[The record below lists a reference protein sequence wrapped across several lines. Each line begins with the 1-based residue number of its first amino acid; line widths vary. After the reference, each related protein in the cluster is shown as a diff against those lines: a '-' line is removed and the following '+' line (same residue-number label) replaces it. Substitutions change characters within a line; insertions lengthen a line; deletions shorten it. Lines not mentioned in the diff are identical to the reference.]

1 MTTIITRAG
10 KGSPLTNNEMDTNLT
25 NINTNKLET
34 SEIGVS
40 VQPYD
45 ATLLNAAD
53 IGVTVQAYDVD
64 IPTVA
69 ASQAE
74 MEAGSEVALRS
85 MSPLLVA
92 QAISALVPT
101 SSAFPMGTAMLF
113 AQAAAP
119 TGWTKQT
126 THNDKSLRVV
136 SGSGGGSGGVQAFST
151 LFGRKATDGSSLSI
165 AQLAA
170 HDHSISVANGTSG
183 SYSGY
188 MRSVSSVGYSGVTGS
203 QGSGSTHSHGLDL
216 RVQYVDVIICT
227 KD

>member
-1 MTTIITRAG
+1 MSVIVTRAG
-10 KGSPLTNNEMDTNLT
+10 KGAPLSWIEADANFTNL
-25 NINTNKLET
+25 NTDKIET

-64 IPTVA
+64 IPTIA

-74 MEAGSEVALRS
+74 MEAGSEAALRS
-85 MSPLLVA
+85 MSPLRVA
-92 QAISALVPT
+92 QAISALVHT
-101 SSAFPMGTAMLF
+101 SSVFPTGTVMLF

-136 SGSGGGSGGVQAFST
+136 SGTGGGSGGSVAFST
-151 LFGRKATDGSSLSI
+151 VFGRTASDASSLSI

-170 HDHSISVANGTSG
+170 HAHSISGTNNTSG

-188 MRSVSSVGYSGVTGS
+188 MTNSSSVQFSGGTGS
-203 QGSGSTHSHGLDL
+203 KGDGSTHSHGLDL
-216 RVQYVDVIICT
+216 RVQYLDVIICL